1 MNTQTVSIQERM
13 KNKAI
18 GALDEV
24 EAQIDTL
31 MDKKSIPFS
40 MYKYLKQ
47 LDYSGKVVAY
57 MRGFTEEM
65 QYEMTNKEG
74 CPQLDEAYNF
84 LTKGQKTKIIKKL
97 QEF

>member
-47 LDYSGKVVAY
+47 
-57 MRGFTEEM
+57 
-65 QYEMTNKEG
+65 
-74 CPQLDEAYNF
+74 
-84 LTKGQKTKIIKKL
+84 
-97 QEF
+97 